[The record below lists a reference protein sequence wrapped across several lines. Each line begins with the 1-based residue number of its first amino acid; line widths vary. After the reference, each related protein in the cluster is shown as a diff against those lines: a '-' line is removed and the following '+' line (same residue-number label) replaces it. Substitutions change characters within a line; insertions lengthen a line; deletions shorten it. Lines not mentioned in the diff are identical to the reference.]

1 MNPVIYHNLNVNAT
15 SIPLSTFISIW
26 DTTLVSSGGSLD
38 TLVVKLP
45 LISTGTYN
53 FIVDWGDGTNNTIV
67 AWDDVN
73 VSHSYPTEGVYK
85 ITITGIINGW
95 QFANTGDRLK
105 LLSILQWGPLQLGD
119 VGDYFWGCENLD
131 LSYVSD
137 VLNLSATT
145 SLYRAFY
152 QCVNITTINNINKWN
167 TSTITTLNRTFDRCI
182 NFNDNIGNWD
192 TSNVTIM
199 ENVFMSASKFNNG
212 DNVSIGEWN
221 TSKVTTFKNMFGSD
235 SFTGYM
241 IFNQYIGD
249 WDTSQC
255 DDMSF
260 MFFRNPKFNQDIGT
274 KKVTKTGVPYL
285 AWDTKNVTT
294 MASMFSSNGINMPQ
308 GNFNNNESS
317 SINNWNTTLV
327 TTMRFMFHSQTKFN
341 QPLGTKQVDFTGGT
355 NYIAWDTQNVT
366 DFAFMFYAH
375 TDQKISGVFNNGG
388 SGKIGNWNTSKAT
401 TMLAMFCNQPFFNQN
416 IGTSIVNPGTF
427 SYLAWDTI
435 LVNDM
440 SFMFFNSITDGAF
453 DNGGNFSIGFWDT
466 SKVTTMKQMFTGA
479 PFFNQNIGPR
489 TVTGLRIT
497 PYTSWDVGLV
507 THFGY
512 MFYGYPFP
520 RNMSIFNNAGGTP
533 QGGSNSI
540 QNWNTVSAIEMYN
553 MFSNNL
559 TFNRPLSWN
568 TSAVTNM
575 SAMFRNAIGFNR
587 HLGALN
593 VSAVTTFGSNTDLTD
608 QFMAFKT
615 FNNYSYDNYD
625 KTLIEWA
632 TRPVLPNKVI
642 SFGTAKYSAAAIAA
656 RSILTSSPNN
666 WTIIDGGQI
675 IL

>member
-1 MNPVIYHNLNVNAT
+1 MNPVIYYDLSDANT
-15 SIPLSTFISIW
+15 PISTFISIW
-26 DTTLVSSGGSLD
+26 DTRLVSSGSFEEN
-38 TLVVKLP
+38 KICLP
-45 LISTGTYN
+45 LISTGIYD

-67 AWDDVN
+67 TWDDVN
-73 VSHSYPTEGVYK
+73 VIHSYAVEGVYK
-85 ITITGIINGW
+85 ILITGTINGW

-105 LLSILQWGPLQLGD
+105 LLNILQWGPLQLGRE
-119 VGDYFWGCENLD
+119 GDYFYGCENLV
-131 LSYVSD
+131 LSNVSD
-137 VLNLSATT
+137 VLNLSETT

-152 QCVNITTINNINKWN
+152 QCISITTINNINKWN

-199 ENVFMSASKFNNG
+199 ENVFTSASKFNNG

-249 WDTSQC
+249 WDTSLC
-255 DDMSF
+255 NDMSF

-274 KKVTKTGVPYL
+274 KKVTKNGVPYL

-294 MASMFSSNGINMPQ
+294 MLSMFSSQPTAGIMPI
-308 GNFNNNESS
+308 GEFNNGGSN
-317 SINNWNTTLV
+317 SIGNWNTISL
-327 TTMRFMFHSQTKFN
+327 TTTRFMFHSQCKFDQN
-341 QPLGTKQVDFTGGT
+341 IGTKEVTFSGFPTY
-355 NYIAWDTQNVT
+355 NAWDTQNII
-366 DFAFMFYAH
+366 DMAAMFYGH
-375 TDQKISGVFNNGG
+375 ISSDITGIFNNKG
-388 SGKIGNWNTSKAT
+388 SGKIANWNTSKVT
-401 TMLAMFCNQPFFNQN
+401 TMSSMFSRQKLFNQP
-416 IGTSIVNPGTF
+416 IGTSQVTVGAST
-427 SYLAWDTI
+427 YLAWDTI
-435 LVNDM
+435 LVNSM
-440 SFMFFNSITDGAF
+440 SFMFFNNLDAIF
-453 DNGGNFSIGFWDT
+453 NNGNSSSIGLWDT
-466 SKVTTMKQMFTGA
+466 SKVTTMVQMFTGA
-479 PFFNQNIGPR
+479 PFFDQNIGPR

-507 THFGY
+507 TDFSF
-512 MFYGYPFP
+512 MFYAFSFP
-520 RNMSIFNNAGGTP
+520 KNMSIFNNGGGTP

-540 QNWNTVSAIEMYN
+540 QNWNTVSALN
-553 MFSNNL
+553 MRYMFYNNL
-559 TFNRPLSWN
+559 SFNRPISWN
-568 TSAVTNM
+568 TSTVTNM
-575 SAMFRNAIGFNR
+575 TSMFRNAIGFNR
-587 HLGALN
+587 HLGTLN
-593 VSAVTTFGSNTDLTD
+593 VSAVTTFGSSTDLTD

-632 TRPVLPNKVI
+632 TRPVLPNKII